1 MKNICRRIS
10 LYIFLSGD
18 NVLILAIVSD
28 LSGCPP
34 GSRWAGKT
42 GMRGSQ
48 TITSNGL
55 KNVFLFDHQNIFY
68 RYEGGE
74 REHCLELWNR
84 DGKVCLVSKS
94 LQNNLKLI
102 FPFSGSEME

>member
-1 MKNICRRIS
+1 MSEKYLS
-10 LYIFLSGD
+10 LYIFHSGD

>member
-1 MKNICRRIS
+1 MTNICRGLS
-10 LYIFLSGD
+10 LYNFLSGD
-18 NVLILAIVSD
+18 NVLISAIVSD

-42 GMRGSQ
+42 GMRGSR

-55 KNVFLFDHQNIFY
+55 KNVFLFDHQNIFS

-94 LQNNLKLI
+94 LKTNFKLI